1 MNINLSEM
9 ELDALNEVGN
19 IGTGNAATALAK
31 FLNKSVDMNIPESKF
46 IPITEFANEFGG
58 PEKMISTIYLEVNG
72 GLTGEVMF
80 IFPFEGALELLDIV
94 MGRAVG
100 TTKELNEMDESAF
113 KEIANILAGAFLSS
127 LSNMLESSILPSIPH
142 TATDMAQAVL
152 DFILVKMSQYAEQI
166 FCIKTKINLEG
177 HNING
182 DFIFIFN
189 DESLQIM
196 LKTLHERYGDLK

>member
-1 MNINLSEM
+1 MELNLSAM

-31 FLNKSVDMNIPESKF
+31 FLSKSVDMNIPESKF

-58 PEKMISTIYLEVNG
+58 PEKLISTIYLEVSG

-80 IFPFEGALELLDIV
+80 IFPFEGALELLDII
-94 MGRAVG
+94 MGRNVG
-100 TTKELNEMDESAF
+100 ETKEMTDMDESAF

-127 LSNMLESSILPSIPH
+127 LSNMLDKSILPSIPH

-152 DFILVKMSQYAEQI
+152 DFILVKMSRHADQI

-182 DFIFIFN
+182 DFIFIF
-189 DESLQIM
+189 DDGSLKTM
-196 LKTLHERYGDLK
+196 LNTLHEKYGDLK